1 MEADAAGS
9 RTWSQAGNIFTL
21 MNETAYKIAAQAEP
35 IYGKGEIPGFSQLA
49 FFCTRGDRQ
58 VDPGGPLDQ
67 QHL

>member
-1 MEADAAGS
+1 MDPDSAGS

-21 MNETAYKIAAQAEP
+21 MNETACKIAAQAEP
-35 IYGKGEIPGFSQLA
+35 IYGRGEIPGFSQPA

-58 VDPGGPLDQ
+58 VGPGGPLDQ